1 MIIIKNINFNKYNNK
16 YNNQFDNQFDNQYS
30 INCNG
35 SMSRYINRPN
45 LAKYY
50 NKNIQCI
57 GTYTT
62 DTIVCTGKRV
72 ACVENVIH
80 NETNEVLCD
89 HMWIHLN
96 KNMIKQLKFIGRRKR
111 IIITGKVIEYKKG
124 RFTVY
129 PKRLNY
135 VRNDAS
141 GNSLFKPAHTDSDR
155 DSDLV

>member
-1 MIIIKNINFNKYNNK
+1 MNFNHFNKYNNK
-16 YNNQFDNQFDNQYS
+16 YNNKINNQYIVNYDANIS
-30 INCNG
+30 HH
-35 SMSRYINRPN
+35 INRPN
-45 LAKYY
+45 LAKYH
-50 NKNIQCI
+50 NKNIQCT

-96 KNMIKQLKFIGRRKR
+96 KNMIKQLKFIGRRKQ

-124 RFTVY
+124 QFTVY

-135 VRNDAS
+135 VRNEI
-141 GNSLFKPAHTDSDR
+141 R
-155 DSDLV
+155 